1 MTETAPLL
9 IGVRFS
15 LTGEVGELLADAR
28 AVEAAGADSIWIDG
42 ADGDPYVALAAIAAV
57 TWRARLVAR
66 AATGAGRDTCA
77 HLARGR
83 LVIAEECG
91 ERWVETAFPETPE
104 AWIATRTEIVASG
117 ATGVILPNDPRL
129 IDMLR
134 NPGAVIDRSDMKLA
148 FG

>member
-1 MTETAPLL
+1 MSEEGELL

-15 LTGEVGELLADAR
+15 LAGDPGEMLADAR

-42 ADGDPYVALAAIAAV
+42 ADGEPYVALAAIAAV
-57 TWRARLVAR
+57 TWRARLFAR
-66 AATGAGRDTCA
+66 AATGTGRDTCA

-83 LVIAEECG
+83 LVVAEESG

-104 AWIATRTEIVASG
+104 AWTATRAEIVASG